1 MENDRHKILVAL
13 LISVLMTPTAG
24 FAQTSPTNDGRDGT
38 IGLPARQRPTGTLR
52 AAVTR
57 ESIRFAALPPGLR
70 HQQARQRSWPGRH
83 PVLCGALV
91 GLGVGL
97 GVEAAVIP
105 GASGGEPHSAYLPMF
120 GGLGAG
126 IGSLVG
132 LIVSAARR

>member
-1 MENDRHKILVAL
+1 MHKILVAL
-13 LISVLMTPTAG
+13 LISAFVTPTGG
-24 FAQTSPTNDGRDGT
+24 FAQNQPTNESRGWKIPT
-38 IGLPARQRPTGTLR
+38 PALQLPTGLMR
-52 AAVTR
+52 EAVNG
-57 ESIRFAALPPGLR
+57 EYVELAALPLAFR
-70 HQQARQRSWPGRH
+70 QQQARKRSWPGRH
-83 PVLCGALV
+83 PVLFGTLV

-105 GASGGEPHSAYLPMF
+105 GESGGEPHSVYLPIF